1 MNDKQLKLPVSQGV
15 GFVAAAG
22 QIIGKA
28 VLVEDEGTYYAVNP
42 NAILTI
48 NCTASCNA
56 DCFFCYNRQTFMRT
70 GTYVSAEH
78 PCLERAIR
86 LARKAGIW
94 RAGLSGGEPTLRPKE
109 LLPLAEKLK
118 KGAFPRSGCIRTAC
132 CWGKASFTREQK
144 RLSMHI
150 CAMQILQ
157 KFPSAS

>member
-86 LARKAGIW
+86 LAHKAGIW
-94 RAGLSGGEPTLRPKE
+94 RAGLSGGEQTLRPKE

-118 KGAFPRSGCIRTAC
+118 KRHLQGRRS
-132 CWGKASFTREQK
+132 ASLCTSAQCRYYRNFHQRR
-144 RLSMHI
+144 RLSSRAEHVRYGHG
-150 CAMQILQ
+150 
-157 KFPSAS
+157 